1 MNNTIM
7 RLVTVT
13 GTYAPIAAASTVA
26 SVNVSCPPGNT
37 GYVYIR
43 GDLDEDVPLE
53 PGEWHDL
60 RRVDL
65 AELNVKGTP
74 GDVVK
79 IIGGTW

>member
-13 GTYAPIAAASTVA
+13 GTYTPIATTRTVA
-26 SVNVSCPPGNT
+26 TVNISCPPGNS
-37 GYVYIR
+37 GDVYIR
-43 GDLDEDVPLE
+43 GDLDEDVPIE

-60 RRVDL
+60 QKIDL
-65 AELNVKGTP
+65 AELFVKGTP

>member
-1 MNNTIM
+1 VNNTIM

-13 GTYAPIAAASTVA
+13 GTYAPLAAASTVA
-26 SVNVSCPPGNT
+26 SVNISCPPGNT
-37 GYVYIR
+37 GNVFIR
-43 GDLDEDVPLE
+43 GDLDEDVPIE

-60 RRVDL
+60 HRVDL
-65 AELNVKGTP
+65 AELFVKGTP